1 MLTQN
6 DTTAL
11 AVRLFEN
18 KTYGTTHG
26 KGLYRRAL
34 YNGTIDIKTPV
45 VKYIIDLFPYQEWA
59 HQARTDAQIVTLE
72 SITQDS
78 NVLFSWI
85 QRYDFLRVIA
95 QSLYSNSPGGAN
107 MDKATLHI
115 GAIAFIHQFGFIR
128 GLQHFIKPS
137 HRSSTSRCRVAGWGP
152 NGNWGWWGYG
162 GGPSSQKWQGY
173 RGLSQGGA
181 TPSTYPS
188 VQH

>member
-18 KTYGTTHG
+18 KTYGTTYG

-59 HQARTDAQIVTLE
+59 HQARSDAQMVTLE
-72 SITQDS
+72 SITEDS

-85 QRYDFLRVIA
+85 QRYDPLTKKKTLVNGVCIFGLADKTLQVVIEDEA
-95 QSLYSNSPGGAN
+95 MAVADGWAL
-107 MDKATLHI
+107 DV
-115 GAIAFIHQFGFIR
+115 
-128 GLQHFIKPS
+128 
-137 HRSSTSRCRVAGWGP
+137 RSCRVA
-152 NGNWGWWGYG
+152 
-162 GGPSSQKWQGY
+162 
-173 RGLSQGGA
+173 RGSNRSPQLLA
-181 TPSTYPS
+181 TNTDLE
-188 VQH
+188 QWA